1 MAKRRPKHGYCASCG
16 NALKRPAA
24 FESSCSIRCAA
35 DAWYAL
41 QGVGCGLDN
50 ESCTICG
57 EGVHN
62 FVVGDVTNDGNPCIG
77 EE

>member
-1 MAKRRPKHGYCASCG
+1 MAKRRAKHGYCASCG

-41 QGVGCGLDN
+41 QGSGCGLDN
-50 ESCTICG
+50 ESCTQCG
-57 EGVHN
+57 EGVEMCECHPAISYLDISAW
-62 FVVGDVTNDGNPCIG
+62 GS
-77 EE
+77 